1 MRPVSLSFALPL
13 LARNEDTARQ
23 AGVEMPGHS
32 GLLPVRWVLVIL
44 PLNPEA
50 PVRTL
55 LLLFELQAG
64 SAKFTCPRASG

>member
-50 PVRTL
+50 PLRSQVL
-55 LLLFELQAG
+55 PGEI
-64 SAKFTCPRASG
+64 

>member
-1 MRPVSLSFALPL
+1 

-50 PVRTL
+50 PLRSQVL
-55 LLLFELQAG
+55 PGEI
-64 SAKFTCPRASG
+64 